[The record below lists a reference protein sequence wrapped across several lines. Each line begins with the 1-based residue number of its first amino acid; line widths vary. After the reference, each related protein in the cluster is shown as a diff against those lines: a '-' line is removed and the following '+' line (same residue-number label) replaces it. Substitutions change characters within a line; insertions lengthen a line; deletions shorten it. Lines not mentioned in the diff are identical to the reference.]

1 MVELKIIE
9 VEIPEGANVVF
20 GHSHFIKTVEDLYET
35 LVESGTAIKFGIAF
49 CEASQKRLVRSD
61 GNDEELIKHAEK
73 EALKVGC
80 GHTFFVFLREGYPV
94 NVLNRIKDVS
104 EVVSLYAAT
113 ANPLKVVVAEE
124 GEGRGVM
131 GVIDGDKPLGIEGE
145 EEKEERKTL
154 LRKIGYKR

>member
-20 GHSHFIKTVEDLYET
+20 GHSHFIKTVEDLYEA

-61 GNDEELIKHAEK
+61 GNDEGLIKHAEK

-80 GHTFFVFLREGYPV
+80 GHTFFVFLKEGYPV
-94 NVLNRIKDVS
+94 NVLNRIKGVS

-131 GVIDGDKPLGIEGE
+131 GVVDGEKPLGIEGK